1 MANVA
6 FSRQS
11 FSVSS
16 TLVLGYVFSL
26 HKEEVE
32 STFTNLFFF
41 FSPSHQICS
50 PVVFK
55 QLDKLDKI
63 CDIKRLYTMVSEYQ

>member
-41 FSPSHQICS
+41 SPHLIRYAVLSFSNS
-50 PVVFK
+50 
-55 QLDKLDKI
+55 
-63 CDIKRLYTMVSEYQ
+63 